1 MVRRAAEDG
10 LALRL
15 KQLRWLSLLP
25 THCALLMKDCL
36 FLMIASTVAM
46 LPTLILAFKQL
57 EILLLTLPAAILLLS
72 IDIAA
77 GGHSLLQP

>member
-1 MVRRAAEDG
+1 
-10 LALRL
+10 
-15 KQLRWLSLLP
+15 
-25 THCALLMKDCL
+25 MKDCL